1 MFVADLLGDDHS
13 SSNADLAR
21 KLEGEGYHLR
31 ISRDLETAK
40 AYLAERYREAKDA
53 RFGLLASSKD
63 RDLQSFGV
71 PNDFQSTKRVRLG
84 RWYAAPESDSE
95 SCRQL
100 RAAVTEFGAQG
111 LELDAAL
118 LAWGTDLIRADGRW
132 SNLRAR
138 GYRRGTPVR
147 DPFQLRLNAYR
158 VLLTRGRDATVVFMP
173 PIFELD
179 ETYRFFVEQNG
190 FLPL

>member
-1 MFVADLLGDDHS
+1 M
-13 SSNADLAR
+13 
-21 KLEGEGYHLR
+21 LR
-31 ISRDLETAK
+31 IHNSLTGQKEEFK
-40 AYLAERYREAKDA
+40 
-53 RFGLLASSKD
+53 
-63 RDLQSFGV
+63 
-71 PNDFQSTKRVRLG
+71 P
-84 RWYAAPESDSE
+84 
-95 SCRQL
+95 L
-100 RAAVTEFGAQG
+100 RANEVRMYVCGMTVYDYIHIGHARMLTVF
-111 LELDAAL
+111 
-118 LAWGTDLIRADGRW
+118 DLVQRY
-132 SNLRAR
+132 LRAR